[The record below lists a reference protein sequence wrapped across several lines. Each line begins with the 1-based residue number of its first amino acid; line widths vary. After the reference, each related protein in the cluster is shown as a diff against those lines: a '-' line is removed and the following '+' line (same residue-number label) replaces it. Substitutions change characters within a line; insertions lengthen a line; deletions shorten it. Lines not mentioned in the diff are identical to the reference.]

1 MPLKIAWY
9 LLLDVFTVSTIKT
22 LPVDKIIILFL
33 SVLLEARD
41 AHLQAFV
48 VFVVTNRWQLAA
60 HNRKFWS
67 ICHLHELSC
76 NVYCCVNC
84 PALLFFVV
92 LLIHFQHTILCCLL
106 WYIAGLAYY
115 YTFLY

>member
-33 SVLLEARD
+33 SVLLEARA

-48 VFVVTNRWQLAA
+48 VTNGWQLAA